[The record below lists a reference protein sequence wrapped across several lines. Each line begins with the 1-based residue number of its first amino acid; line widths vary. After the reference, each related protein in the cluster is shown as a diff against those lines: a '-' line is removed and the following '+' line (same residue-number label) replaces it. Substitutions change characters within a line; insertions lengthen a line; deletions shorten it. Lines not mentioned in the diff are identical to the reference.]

1 MTIMNVFKPSALA
14 ANWRNQCSTGD
25 ENLAYVQPR
34 YDIADQAESFL
45 VSADLPGV
53 AKQDLGITLHDGL
66 LEVIGKRSRQI
77 PKGWKALGE
86 EKEAFAYRLRLMV
99 GDQIEEKNI
108 SADFKNGVLS
118 LTLPKE
124 EEKKPCKI
132 AIN

>member
-1 MTIMNVFKPSALA
+1 MTIMNVFKPSAFA
-14 ANWRNQCSTGD
+14 ANSRNKCSTSD
-25 ENLAYVQPR
+25 ENLAYLRPR

-53 AKQDLGITLHDGL
+53 GKQDLGITLHDGL

-77 PKGWKALGE
+77 PKGWKSLGE

-99 GDQIEEKNI
+99 GDQVEEKNI
-108 SADFKNGVLS
+108 SADLKNGVLS

-124 EEKKPCKI
+124 EEKKPRKI

>member
-1 MTIMNVFKPSALA
+1 MTIMNVFKPSALP
-14 ANWRNQCSTGD
+14 ANSRNKCSTED
-25 ENLAYVQPR
+25 ENLAYLRPR

-53 AKQDLGITLHDGL
+53 GKQDLGITLHDGL

-77 PKGWKALGE
+77 PKGWKSLGE

-99 GDQIEEKNI
+99 GDQVEEKNI
-108 SADFKNGVLS
+108 SADLKNGVLS

-124 EEKKPCKI
+124 EEKKPRKI

>member
-1 MTIMNVFKPSALA
+1 MTIMNVFKPSALT
-14 ANWRNQCSTGD
+14 ANSRKQCSAGD
-25 ENLAYVQPR
+25 ETLAYVRPS
-34 YDIADQAESFL
+34 YDIADQVESFL

-53 AKQDLGITLHDGL
+53 AKQDLGITLHDGI

-77 PKGWKALGE
+77 PKGWKPLGE

-99 GDQIEEKNI
+99 GDRVEEKKI
-108 SADFKNGVLS
+108 SADLKNGVLR

-124 EEKKPCKI
+124 EEKKPRKI